1 PLLGVQTYLA
11 GAHGQRR
18 IPGQSVNLAH
28 LIWRKPCA
36 PVPLFRCTPGGFPR
50 GAIGAG
56 GCKAPS
62 PPLADIGACAET
74 PLAGKRSRRD

>member
-1 PLLGVQTYLA
+1 LLGVQTYLA

-50 GAIGAG
+50 GAIGA
-56 GCKAPS
+56 APLS
-62 PPLADIGACAET
+62 DGER
-74 PLAGKRSRRD
+74 AGRMRRCVPKGLKG

>member
-1 PLLGVQTYLA
+1 LLGVQTYLA

-36 PVPLFRCTPGGFPR
+36 PVPLLMYPR
-50 GAIGAG
+50 WFSTRGYSCCFTRRSDLGDP
-56 GCKAPS
+56 KMVKS
-62 PPLADIGACAET
+62 ACAFENLT
-74 PLAGKRSRRD
+74 VN